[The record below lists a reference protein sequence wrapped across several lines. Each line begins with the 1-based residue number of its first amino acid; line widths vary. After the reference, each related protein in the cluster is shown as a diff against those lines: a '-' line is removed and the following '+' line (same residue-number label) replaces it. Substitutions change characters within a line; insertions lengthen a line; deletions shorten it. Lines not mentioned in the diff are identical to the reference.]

1 MPAFEGFG
9 ALLVGADFGL
19 FIATSALKPGA
30 IEGIPA
36 HAIKGI
42 LADIASNGSIGNA
55 WKYRSPDR
63 ELA

>member
-9 ALLVGADFGL
+9 ALLVSADFGL
-19 FIATSALKPGA
+19 FIATSALKRGA
-30 IEGIPA
+30 IEGI
-36 HAIKGI
+36 
-42 LADIASNGSIGNA
+42 LVDIASNGSSGNA